1 MATNINNF
9 LSCLGL
15 EGKAEAPM
23 ASSLSSNIKF
33 NVYHFNVQV
42 ETCL

>member
-9 LSCLGL
+9 FVMFGL
-15 EGKAEAPM
+15 EGKAEVPM
-23 ASSLSSNIKF
+23 ASSLSANIKF